1 MDSHWKQCLID
12 YLRSLRSDATR
23 TSYAN
28 ALLRFFS
35 LHPEPQTVTKRDI
48 EAFMHVH
55 FPDPHRTTQ
64 GELAVATQNQRVAA
78 ISSFYNYASSWI
90 PPRQS
95 EPLWNKANPTTGI
108 VRGKPEHS
116 PKGLT
121 LDELTRLFSIIS
133 TTSEI
138 GIRDRAIL
146 LFYLYSARRRSEL
159 ASIRYGDI
167 QPATFP
173 DGREG
178 YMYQFRGKGRKEVL
192 DTQELPQPAKDAID
206 WMLISSGRIETIK
219 PDDPLFVTTGNKA
232 KGVTASTIAKR
243 MAYYAK
249 QAGLHASLHSL
260 RHSAA
265 KIRHESGEDILS
277 IMGLLRHQ
285 DLRTT
290 WLYLQ
295 DLTGTEDKGAQL
307 LGDKFRNF

>member
-1 MDSHWKQCLID
+1 M
-12 YLRSLRSDATR
+12 R
-23 TSYAN
+23 
-28 ALLRFFS
+28 
-35 LHPEPQTVTKRDI
+35 
-48 EAFMHVH
+48 VH

-64 GELAVATQNQRVAA
+64 GELSAATQNQRVAA
-78 ISSFYNYASSWI
+78 IGSFYKFASSYI
-90 PPRQS
+90 PENET
-95 EPLWNKANPTTGI
+95 EPLWNKANPTSGI
-108 VRGKPEHS
+108 VRGKPERS

-121 LDELTRLFSIIS
+121 LEQLSRLFSIIS

-146 LFYLYSARRRSEL
+146 LFYLYSARRRSEI
-159 ASIRYGDI
+159 AEIRYGDI

-173 DGREG
+173 DGHGGMRDG
-178 YMYQFRGKGRKEVL
+178 WSYRFRGKGRKEIL

-219 PDDPLFVTTGNKA
+219 PDDPLFVTAGSNA
-232 KGVTASTIAKR
+232 KGITASTIAKR
-243 MAYYAK
+243 MALYAK

-295 DLTGTEDKGAQL
+295 GLTGTEDKGAQL
-307 LGDKFRNF
+307 LGDKFDHL